1 MCVPARLVGIQDCVN
16 EFCDFGSQDVN
27 VLTVLTILTFT
38 VYITEQMNGRR
49 SDTESV
55 CLLDW

>member
-1 MCVPARLVGIQDCVN
+1 MCVPIRLVGIQDCVN

-38 VYITEQMNGRR
+38 VYITENERE
-49 SDTESV
+49 TK
-55 CLLDW
+55 